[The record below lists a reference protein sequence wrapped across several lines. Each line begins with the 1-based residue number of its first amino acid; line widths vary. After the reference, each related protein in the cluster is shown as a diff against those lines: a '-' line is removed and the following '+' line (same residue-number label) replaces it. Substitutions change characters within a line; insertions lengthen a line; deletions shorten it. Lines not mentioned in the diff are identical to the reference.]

1 MPLIQNNNQRNQES
15 ENVEIDLNCPE
26 KVTDSDVESN
36 HEDKV
41 RILSIEKHFSVFIM
55 NFKFLAPG

>member
-41 RILSIEKHFSVFIM
+41 RFLHFLKFIQ
-55 NFKFLAPG
+55 FSL